1 MTEQEVKPKK
11 NRYRLKLLFLFMAI
25 FSISYQIGSMFEV
38 DQGEAEQLVK
48 DFEEATK
55 GIDGIGIFLHNL
67 QINTMMFIPAFG
79 LFWGLLASFQTGYAF
94 SAFQSVEPLLKDFPA
109 LAILYLSPFGLM
121 ELFGYS
127 IGMSRSFIITKKLI
141 KRDESLKKDWKP
153 ISIEFGIVVGLLLT
167 AGIMEF
173 YMIEWVA
180 EMGGLSF
187 FG

>member
-1 MTEQEVKPKK
+1 MSEQEAKPKTH
-11 NRYRLKLLFLFMAI
+11 RIKLMFLFMLI
-25 FSISYQIGSMFEV
+25 FSVSYQIGSMVEV
-38 DQGEAEQLVK
+38 EQSEAEQLMK
-48 DFEEATK
+48 DFQEATK
-55 GIDGIGIFLHNL
+55 GIDGFGIFVHNL
-67 QINTMMFIPAFG
+67 SLNVLMFIPAFG

-94 SAFQSVEPLLKDFPA
+94 SAFASIEPMFADLPA

-121 ELFGYS
+121 ELFSYS

-153 ISIEFGIVVGLLLT
+153 IGIEVGIVAGLLL
-167 AGIMEF
+167 AGGLLEMWMLDWIT
-173 YMIEWVA
+173 

>member
-1 MTEQEVKPKK
+1 MSEQETKPKK

-38 DQGEAEQLVK
+38 EQSEAEQLIK
-48 DFEEATK
+48 EFEEATR
-55 GIDGIGIFLHNL
+55 GIDGYGIFLHNL
-67 QINTMMFIPAFG
+67 SINALMFIPAFG

-94 SAFQSVEPLLKDFPA
+94 SAFSSITPLLEDFPA

-121 ELFGYS
+121 ELFSYS

-141 KRDESLKKDWKP
+141 KRDDSLKKDWKP
-153 ISIEFGIVVGLLLT
+153 ISIEVGIVIGLLLT
-167 AGIMEF
+167 AGILED
-173 YMIEWVA
+173 YMIKWVE
-180 EMGGLSF
+180 EMGGITF